1 MGVQAE
7 PQHGDA
13 RDAALAAHEPAI
25 AGRSSIG
32 AIPTAISAR
41 TGRIET
47 YSRLNP
53 PYQCKNSFF
62 ESVEELRLVYGADP
76 PRFFTVMTT
85 IGMEFSISTRTTR
98 ICRRRMTT
106 ATVLDS
112 GILDFLTVFTRE
124 PNTRTNSSPRINVNS
139 ADAAELTQMLRK
151 SSARRKPHPQDSIS
165 GRRHEIRQVC
175 SSFTSEPDDRR

>member
-25 AGRSSIG
+25 EPGDHRLARYRQRYQPGRAES
-32 AIPTAISAR
+32 
-41 TGRIET
+41 ET

-76 PRFFTVMTT
+76 HQILYGDDYNRNGVLDLNENDADLSPPNDNRD
-85 IGMEFSISTRTTR
+85 G
-98 ICRRRMTT
+98 
-106 ATVLDS
+106 VLDS

-165 GRRHEIRQVC
+165 GRRHEFDKFAPVLLRA
-175 SSFTSEPDDRR
+175 R